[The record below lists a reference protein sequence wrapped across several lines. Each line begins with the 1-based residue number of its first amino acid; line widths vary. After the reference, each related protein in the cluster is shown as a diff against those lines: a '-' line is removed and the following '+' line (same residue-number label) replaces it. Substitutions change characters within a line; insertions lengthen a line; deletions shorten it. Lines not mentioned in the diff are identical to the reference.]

1 MKKFPASIPRKMFT
15 KSEVGNSDFCPVC
28 GARLENENHTYL
40 IVVKSKNDF
49 DSFVMG
55 NDFGYFCLNCPVVVV
70 DYDSFSDLL
79 IAANKV
85 TPTSRFIVA
94 GMVDLDAIPEEKSR
108 VPIGSQDNQ
117 VPLVEFIKP
126 SKTPTSVKNSSGK
139 KMH

>member
-1 MKKFPASIPRKMFT
+1 MASTRTSNFAGALLAAGYARRTPQRYCRISLFMKKFPASIPRKMFT

-85 TPTSRFIVA
+85 N
-94 GMVDLDAIPEEKSR
+94 
-108 VPIGSQDNQ
+108 PI
-117 VPLVEFIKP
+117 
-126 SKTPTSVKNSSGK
+126 
-139 KMH
+139 